1 MRSIAMKRKAV
12 ISILSNQVPKNDD
25 SIEVLTPGSF
35 NKEKNFYYAIY
46 DETEIS
52 GMKGTT
58 TRLEIYPERISLIRE
73 GTTNAK
79 MEFEKNKRYLSLYNT
94 PYGVLELHI
103 LTKELNV
110 RMGDDGGEVFIDYN
124 MSIGGQ
130 KPQKTELKISIR
142 A

>member
-1 MRSIAMKRKAV
+1 MKRKAV
-12 ISILSNQVPKNDD
+12 ISILSNQIPKNDD

-35 NKEKNFYYAIY
+35 NKEKNFYSAIY

-52 GMKGTT
+52 GMAGTT

-73 GTTNAK
+73 GTTSAI
-79 MEFEKNKRYLSLYNT
+79 MEFEKDKRYLSIYNT
-94 PYGVLELHI
+94 PYGILELQI
-103 LTKELNV
+103 MTKELNV
-110 RMGDDGGEVFIDYN
+110 KVDDNGGEVFINYN

-130 KPQKTELKISIR
+130 KVQKTELRISIR